1 MNIQYWLTCFMC
13 IIIGTFG
20 SFANA
25 EFCQRGISNCG
36 DSGSEPGCCGPQG
49 NHRCCNYDTN
59 SCVDC

>member
-1 MNIQYWLTCFMC
+1 MC